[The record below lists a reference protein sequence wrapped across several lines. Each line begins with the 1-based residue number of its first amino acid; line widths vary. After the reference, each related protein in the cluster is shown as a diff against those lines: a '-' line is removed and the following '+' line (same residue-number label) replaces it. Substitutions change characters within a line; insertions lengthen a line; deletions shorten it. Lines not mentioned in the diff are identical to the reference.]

1 MSGVIEKLAQIPEY
15 QKLTGMLKQCR
26 VLLKLKGEI
35 YACRLK
41 LYTMQFAMGEIKSD
55 EYQRLVEELHHDI
68 KRWLACDSS
77 VQRWN
82 THKLISSIHAYIVD
96 ELLDAILD
104 MVAVE
109 TYNEGVVLR

>member
-1 MSGVIEKLAQIPEY
+1 MSGIIEKLTQIPEY
-15 QKLTGMLKQCR
+15 QQLNGMLKQCR

-82 THKLISSIHAYIVD
+82 THKLISSIHVYIVD
-96 ELLDAILD
+96 ELLDAILEKVTID
-104 MVAVE
+104 A
-109 TYNEGVVLR
+109 YDEGGVLR